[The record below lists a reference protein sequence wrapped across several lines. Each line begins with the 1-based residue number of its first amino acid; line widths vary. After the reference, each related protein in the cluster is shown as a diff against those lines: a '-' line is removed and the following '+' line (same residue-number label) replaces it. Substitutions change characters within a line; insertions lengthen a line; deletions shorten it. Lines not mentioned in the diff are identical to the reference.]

1 MIFDD
6 PHRDVDRLTGYFRR
20 FAHGYNYELEPA
32 GNASEAVA
40 ALRRGR
46 PDLILLDSQMEGLNG
61 LALLK
66 QVRTLD
72 PTIPVI
78 VITGKQPTKAAA
90 EVVSAGVFAYVPKP
104 CEFQQLEH
112 LVALAFGV
120 PSRTTA

>member
-1 MIFDD
+1 
-6 PHRDVDRLTGYFRR
+6 
-20 FAHGYNYELEPA
+20 
-32 GNASEAVA
+32 
-40 ALRRGR
+40 
-46 PDLILLDSQMEGLNG
+46 MEGLNG

-78 VITGKQPTKAAA
+78 VITGKQPTKEAA